1 MASRPGTKWASMYY
15 DFFGFRE
22 APFSIA
28 PDPRYLYLSERH
40 KEALAH
46 LMYGVRGQ
54 GGFIVV
60 TGEVGTGKTTVCR
73 CFLEQAPDNVDI
85 ALILNP
91 KLSARE
97 LLAAICDELGIR
109 QPAGASIKRMIDQL
123 NAHLLQA
130 HAEGRHTVVIIDE
143 AQNLSSD
150 VLEQLRLL
158 TNLETAE
165 KKLLQIVLLGQP
177 ELQDMLARQEM
188 RQLAQRITAR
198 YHLEPLGR
206 DEIGA
211 YIRYRMTVAGQGGD
225 IFTPG
230 ALRAL
235 YRSGQ
240 GIPRLINLIGDRAL
254 LGAYAEGEHRV
265 DAATVKEAARE
276 VKGDLRPSGVQVRS
290 GSRPRVRP
298 GFLATAALVL
308 ALFALLL
315 TAYQRDMLPKVAL
328 ERARAVMTGHVV
340 RSGGPE
346 SGLPDSRATSS
357 PAAGDPVGVTSA
369 AQPSPEFDLD
379 SYKPSENNK
388 VQAYQALFHRW
399 GDNYRPEKEPLA
411 CNYAVSLGLQ
421 CLHRQGNWHSLVR
434 MDRPAILRL
443 FGKGGDVIYATLFSL
458 SGNRGTLEI
467 DGRRIN
473 LPLSTIQSH
482 WLGEYSLLWKTPPF
496 IDGASGAVDR
506 ARKNAWLSGRL
517 AQLIEHAE
525 PDRNKAG
532 ALEERPLGDQI
543 KWFQRRKGLI
553 PDGIPGKVTL
563 IQMNSQLDNGCPRLV
578 DRSPVR
584 KSGATKVGAGG

>member
-1 MASRPGTKWASMYY
+1 MYY

-73 CFLEQAPDNVDI
+73 CFLEQAPANADI

-97 LLAAICDELGIR
+97 LLATICDELGIR

-123 NAHLLQA
+123 NAHLMQA
-130 HAEGRHTVVIIDE
+130 YAEGRHTVVIIDE

-230 ALRAL
+230 ALRCL
-235 YRSGQ
+235 YRLGQ

-265 DAATVKEAARE
+265 DAATVKAAARE
-276 VKGDLRPSGVQVRS
+276 VKGGLRATGVQAGKGS
-290 GSRPRVRP
+290 GPRVRP
-298 GFLATAALVL
+298 GFLASVAVFL
-308 ALFALLL
+308 ALLALLL
-315 TAYQRDMLPKVAL
+315 TAYQQKLFPKAAL
-328 ERARAVMTGHVV
+328 ENARAAMSGHSGHVV
-340 RSGGPE
+340 RSDRPI
-346 SGLPDSRATSS
+346 SVQPDSRTVSAPSANDPVPAS
-357 PAAGDPVGVTSA
+357 AAGEHYSD
-369 AQPSPEFDLD
+369 FDLD
-379 SYKPSENNK
+379 SFKPSGNSK
-388 VQAYQALFHRW
+388 VHAYQALFHRW
-399 GDNYRPEKEPLA
+399 GHEYRPEASPLA
-411 CNYAVSLGLQ
+411 CNFALSVGLE

-443 FGKGGDVIYATLFSL
+443 FGKNGDVIYATLISL
-458 SGNRGTLEI
+458 SGNHGVLDI
-467 DGRRIN
+467 DDHRVD
-473 LPLSTIQSH
+473 LPLRIIQSH

-496 IDGASGAVDR
+496 MDGTTGTVDK
-506 ARKNAWLSGRL
+506 ARKNAWLRGRL
-517 AQLIEHAE
+517 AALIGQAE
-525 PDRNKAG
+525 PDQAKAVS
-532 ALEERPLGDQI
+532 LEKRPLSDQI
-543 KWFQRRKGLI
+543 KWFQQRHGLI

-563 IQMNSQLDNGCPRLV
+563 IQMNSQLGIRSPRLTKQ
-578 DRSPVR
+578 PT
-584 KSGATKVGAGG
+584 GAGQIGAGG